1 MNYLARNIE
10 VPNLKTLTIG
20 GRINIDNLKKLLK
33 RHKGTL
39 RKLKIMAGC
48 FRLPD
53 ASMVLEFTRQHLSLD
68 RGQPVIFYRGPLNGK
83 SVLGRL
89 AT

>member
-1 MNYLARNIE
+1 M
-10 VPNLKTLTIG
+10 PNLKTLTIDG
-20 GRINIDNLKKLLK
+20 PINTDNLKKLLK

-48 FRLPD
+48 FMFPD
-53 ASMVLEFTRQHLSLD
+53 AYRILEFTCQYLSLD
-68 RGQPVIFYRGPLNGK
+68 RGQPVIFYRDHWNAN